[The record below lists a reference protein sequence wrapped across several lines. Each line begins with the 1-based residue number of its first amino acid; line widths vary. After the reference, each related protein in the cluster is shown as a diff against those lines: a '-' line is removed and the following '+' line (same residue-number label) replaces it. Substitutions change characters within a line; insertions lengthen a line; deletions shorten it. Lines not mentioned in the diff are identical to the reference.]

1 MFSKLHIFCQTQKLN
16 EIYFILWLKFSSI
29 AIVLNSA
36 METSNKNRIYL
47 AMAFPAFFLFILYC
61 MQTLQWGMGWDFTHL
76 GIHPLQKDGLFGI
89 FAHPLIHSGWI
100 HLFHNTL
107 PLFALLWGLYYFYKD
122 FASTVFIMAWLI
134 GGLLT
139 WIIGKPGWH
148 IGASGLIYS
157 LAFFLFFSGIL
168 RRHIPLIALSLLVV
182 FLYGS
187 MVWNMFP
194 WFADDSTSWEGH
206 LDGAL
211 AGTLLAWFY
220 RKEGPQKPDPF
231 ADEDEEDVEG
241 YENPEEMVERNID
254 EEPLKEITPEG

>member
-1 MFSKLHIFCQTQKLN
+1 M
-16 EIYFILWLKFSSI
+16 
-29 AIVLNSA
+29 
-36 METSNKNRIYL
+36 YL
-47 AMAFPAFFLFILYC
+47 AMVFPAFFLFILYC
-61 MQTLQWGMGWDFTHL
+61 MQTLQWGMDWDFTHL
-76 GIHPLQKDGLFGI
+76 GIHPLHKDGLFGI
-89 FAHPLIHSGWI
+89 FAHPLIHSGWR
-100 HLFHNTL
+100 HLFHNTV
-107 PLFALLWGLYYFYKD
+107 PLFALMWGLYYFYKD

-168 RRHIPLIALSLLVV
+168 RKHVPLIALSLLVV

-194 WFADDSTSWEGH
+194 WFADDTTSWEGH

-211 AGTLLAWFY
+211 SGILLAWFY
-220 RKEGPQKPDPF
+220 RKEGPQKSDPF
-231 ADEDEEDVEG
+231 ADENDEDIESPEIRQTEADASQETNYQTVPDESLQSETKDTAIQTE
-241 YENPEEMVERNID
+241 ENKNEEI
-254 EEPLKEITPEG
+254 IF

>member
-1 MFSKLHIFCQTQKLN
+1 
-16 EIYFILWLKFSSI
+16 
-29 AIVLNSA
+29 
-36 METSNKNRIYL
+36 
-47 AMAFPAFFLFILYC
+47 
-61 MQTLQWGMGWDFTHL
+61 
-76 GIHPLQKDGLFGI
+76 
-89 FAHPLIHSGWI
+89 
-100 HLFHNTL
+100 
-107 PLFALLWGLYYFYKD
+107 
-122 FASTVFIMAWLI
+122 
-134 GGLLT
+134 
-139 WIIGKPGWH
+139 
-148 IGASGLIYS
+148 
-157 LAFFLFFSGIL
+157 
-168 RRHIPLIALSLLVV
+168 
-182 FLYGS
+182 